1 MFLFF
6 VLFPNKADRGNQKE
20 YVGHNLRIII
30 IVVYLFIFFIS
41 ALSRK
46 RISVMS
52 MLGVYLVL
60 GVGMVVAFL
69 VLIAEILWKRK
80 MTKDGLTRVKFLNRR
95 FVRSFL
101 VTPFINL

>member
-1 MFLFF
+1 MPDIFFL
-6 VLFPNKADRGNQKE
+6 NKGDRGNQKE
-20 YVGHNLRIII
+20 YVGRNLRIII
-30 IVVYLFIFFIS
+30 IIIIYFFIS

-46 RISVMS
+46 PISVMS

-80 MTKDGLTRVKFLNRR
+80 MTKDGLTRVKFLKRR